1 NCSRFQARRSMT
13 APWLRWTT
21 TLHACFVHAIELFGV
36 LERATPKSVLELVKY
51 LTLAHV
57 LMSICVT
64 VAMSTP
70 VLTINSPDGDLIDCM
85 KINDQ
90 LALQHPLL
98 KHHKIQET
106 PTGHM
111 VQKGENSGWQV
122 WHRSGACPRG
132 SIPVRRSEDKNF
144 QKNETVTPNAAA
156 DRATRGH
163 QAST

>member
-1 NCSRFQARRSMT
+1 MT

-51 LTLAHV
+51 LTLVHV

-70 VLTINSPDGDLIDCM
+70 VLTIN
-85 KINDQ
+85 
-90 LALQHPLL
+90 
-98 KHHKIQET
+98 ET

-132 SIPVRRSEDKNF
+132 SIPVRRSEDTIF

>member
-1 NCSRFQARRSMT
+1 MT

-21 TLHACFVHAIELFGV
+21 TLHACFVHAIELFG
-36 LERATPKSVLELVKY
+36 ATPKSVLELVKY

-85 KINDQ
+85 KISDQ
-90 LALQHPLL
+90 LARQHPLL
-98 KHHKIQET
+98 KHHKIQVFVFFLFSN
-106 PTGHM
+106 PFF
-111 VQKGENSGWQV
+111 QNSGWQV

>member
-1 NCSRFQARRSMT
+1 MDHYSSCLFRSRNRIVRSNT
-13 APWLRWTT
+13 Q
-21 TLHACFVHAIELFGV
+21 II
-36 LERATPKSVLELVKY
+36 LELVKY

-98 KHHKIQET
+98 KHHKIPET